1 MKNKIKRKLALYDF
15 KKNCS
20 LFCFSLRYSVQNLN
34 KKVHPKF
41 LLIMLVVF
49 LNLTRMKKKVFF
61 FLGRLRHF
69 LYYQRIKK
77 IIVTVFFLLGWS
89 RHFLNYPRN
98 KIYMVTLGFFPR
110 MVEAFSLT
118 ILGIK
123 KYMVTVCFSS

>member
-1 MKNKIKRKLALYDF
+1 MKNKIKRKLALYDL

-49 LNLTRMKKKVFF
+49 LNLTRMKKKDCLF

-69 LYYQRIKK
+69 LYYHRIKK

-98 KIYMVTLGFFPR
+98 KIYKVTFVFFPR

-123 KYMVTVCFSS
+123 NTW